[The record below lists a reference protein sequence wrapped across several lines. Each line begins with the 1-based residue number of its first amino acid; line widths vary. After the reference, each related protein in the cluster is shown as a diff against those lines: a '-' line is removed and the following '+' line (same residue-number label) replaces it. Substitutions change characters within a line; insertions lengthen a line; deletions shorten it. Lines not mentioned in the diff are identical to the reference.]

1 VAQLALIIGLFL
13 GTVVAVGVGE
23 RLRLPYPVLIL
34 LLAAGLTFIPGFP
47 YLEIPPE
54 LILPIFLPPLLFAT
68 AQRSS
73 WSVFRVR
80 WRTLLM
86 LAIALVAI
94 STAVVAGAA
103 WLMIPSIGVPAAI
116 ALGAMVAPPDPV
128 AVESV
133 AGRVHMPRRLTTIL
147 QSEGLFNDA
156 AAIVI
161 FQAAVAA
168 TVAGNGI
175 GLGVVLQFVL
185 GAVLAIVIGFLMGWV
200 VMLVTRLISS
210 MVARSAVTLVVP
222 FVAYILADE
231 IHASGVVAVVVT
243 ALEIQRHSRPQDAAE
258 RITRAAFWDV
268 VELLVTGLA
277 FGLVGL
283 EIRHVMQQEGTALVA
298 MIPAAVVVCV
308 LVFVVRFLWLAL
320 LAGLART
327 DRSGLVPTS
336 AKEVLILTWC
346 GMRGLAT
353 LALALALPLTLA
365 DGTAFPGRGALL
377 VIACAVLL
385 ATLVLPGLTLPWLMR
400 VLKMAADPSG
410 ERDAVRLLARR
421 AQDAALAAL
430 KSNDR
435 IRQLPPEELQL
446 VRERMRH
453 LHSELAGGKD
463 GSGGAAG
470 KGGQDVAPEATGP
483 GGQGAVADGNGRR
496 ERPGHP
502 GRSRAREL
510 AIAVQTIALD
520 AARQEVVEA
529 RNEPET
535 DPEVADRVL
544 RQLDLRTMIMPE

>member
-1 VAQLALIIGLFL
+1 MDQLALIIGLL
-13 GTVVAVGVGE
+13 LATVVAVGLGD
-23 RLRLPYPVLIL
+23 RLRLPYPVLML
-34 LLAAGLTFIPGFP
+34 LLAVALTFIPGFP
-47 YLEIPPE
+47 EMDIPPE
-54 LILPIFLPPLLFAT
+54 LILPLFLPPLLFAT

-73 WSVFRVR
+73 WAVFRVR
-80 WRTLLM
+80 WRTLIM
-86 LAIALVAI
+86 LAVALVVI

-103 WLMIPSIGVPAAI
+103 WLMIPGIGIPAAI

-133 AGRVHMPRRLTTIL
+133 AGRVHMPRRLITVL

-168 TVAGNGI
+168 AVGGTRI
-175 GLGVVLQFVL
+175 GPDVVLKFVI
-185 GAVLAIVIGFLMGWV
+185 GAAAAVLVGIVMGWV
-200 VMLVTRLISS
+200 VALATRLVSS

-222 FVAYILADE
+222 FAAYILAE
-231 IHASGVVAVVVT
+231 EVHASGVIAVVVT
-243 ALEIQRHSRPQDAAE
+243 ALEMQRHSRPQDAAE
-258 RITRAAFWDV
+258 RITRTAFWDV

-283 EIRHVMQQEGTALVA
+283 EIRHVIRDEGRELFGMIGVAL
-298 MIPAAVVVCV
+298 VVCV
-308 LVFVVRFLWLAL
+308 LVFAARFVWLAI
-320 LAGLART
+320 LAVGARK
-327 DRSGLVPTS
+327 RRNVLQPTS

-365 DGTAFPGRGALL
+365 DGTPFPARDYLL

-400 VLKMAADPSG
+400 VLKATGDGSE
-410 ERDAVRLLARR
+410 ERDAARVLAKR
-421 AQDAALAAL
+421 AQSAAVAAL
-430 KSNDR
+430 KDHDLMKD
-435 IRQLPPEELQL
+435 LPPEKVAL
-446 VRERMRH
+446 VREKMGR
-453 LHSELAGGKD
+453 LHAELLD
-463 GSGGAAG
+463 GSLRNESLMEKRQRG
-470 KGGQDVAPEATGP
+470 
-483 GGQGAVADGNGRR
+483 
-496 ERPGHP
+496 
-502 GRSRAREL
+502 REL

-520 AARQEVVEA
+520 AARQEVVGA
-529 RNEPET
+529 RSEPDM